1 MQRVIAASVRCYGL
15 AAPGAALRARGKAS
29 SATSV
34 AASGAGA
41 WIPNRAAPTSCA
53 PGRLGASRR
62 AVRVARAISTDTPA
76 VADAATST
84 GKPSG
89 ASVGPTFQ
97 DAILRL
103 QQYWSSQGCALW
115 LPHNTEVGAGT
126 MNPATFLRALGPE
139 PWSVCYPE
147 PSIRPDDSRYGDNPN
162 RVQRHTQFQ
171 VILKPDPGDAQ
182 ELYLGSLEALGIDT
196 SAHDLRFVEDNWES
210 PVLGAWGLGWEV
222 WLDGMEVTQFT
233 YFQQCGSLKVTPTA
247 VEITYGL
254 ERILM
259 SLQGVDHFKDIRYND
274 HLTYGEMLAQ
284 NEYEMSVYN
293 MEAASV
299 VGWQKRFELA
309 DEEANA
315 MLARR
320 LPLPA
325 FDNLLKAS
333 HAFNILDARGAV
345 GVTERQ
351 KLFASM
357 RKLARES
364 AKLWVTRREELGFPL
379 GEWEIAAI
387 AAPVVSKKPPP
398 TEAADFFIELG
409 TEELPAADVSAC
421 AAQMLGAIKATL
433 DASGLTHEGVTV
445 GATPRRTVV
454 RVAKLAAAQSSG
466 EERLRGPPQS
476 RAFEKDGV
484 TPTKAVLGFCNKNGI
499 GPEDLEKDGEYVWAN
514 VVTVGVGAVDV
525 FREALPGVIGGLNFP
540 KTMRWN
546 SEETFSRP
554 VRWLLAMHGEH
565 HIPFVAAGVPSGDT
579 TRLMRNSA
587 TPVVAVTGAA
597 HHATLLAGEL
607 IEISMDKRRDAIWRG
622 AVALAESVNGVVPPS
637 SGEPGGLL
645 DEVVNLVEAA
655 TPILGSFKPEFL
667 ALPKEVLVIV
677 MRKHQRYF
685 PVEDPATGEL
695 LPHFITIANGAVDHD
710 AVRLGNESVLT
721 ARYQDAQFFYAADTK
736 KTLADF
742 KPSLEGITFQ
752 TKLGTML
759 DKTKRL
765 ELLAPLLAKQLGFSP
780 QDASIAKQAASLA
793 KADLATSL
801 VTEFTSLAGV
811 MGAHYARRE
820 GLDSTLCDAI
830 FEAVL
835 PRSAG
840 DQLPQSRAGITVA
853 VADRFDTLVGLFAVV
868 GAPKATADPFGLRRA
883 AYGAV
888 QALVASN
895 TRCDARLAL
904 SEAASLQP
912 VKVAETVVN
921 EVMEYITRRLE
932 QYLVDGGCGVEAVR
946 AALAERGDDP
956 AFAAATAIELDT
968 LVKRKGS
975 DSDELKTAMAVLA
988 RPTKLVRGKDLPFDL
1003 EVRPGSFETA
1013 EETALYD
1020 AYVAARESLGDAASA
1035 SVGDLLQA
1043 SSSLAEPVEQFFDK
1057 VFVMADDPELRRN
1070 RLALVN
1076 AVASLPKGIVDFAEL
1091 PGF

>member
-1 MQRVIAASVRCYGL
+1 MQRVIAASVRCYGF
-15 AAPGAALRARGKAS
+15 ASPGAALRARGKAS

-34 AASGAGA
+34 AANRAGA
-41 WIPNRAAPTSCA
+41 WIPKHAAPTSSA
-53 PGRLGASRR
+53 AGRLGASRR
-62 AVRVARAISTDTPA
+62 AVRVAHAISTDTPTA
-76 VADAATST
+76 TDAATPA
-84 GKPSG
+84 GKPTG

-171 VILKPDPGDAQ
+171 VILKPDPGNAQ

-196 SAHDLRFVEDNWES
+196 TAHDLRFVEDNWES

-233 YFQQCGSLKVTPTA
+233 YFQQCGSLKVSPTA

-274 HLTYGEMLAQ
+274 TMTYGEMLLQ

-299 VGWQKRFELA
+299 EGWQKRFDLA

-315 MLARR
+315 MLERR

-364 AKLWVTRREELGFPL
+364 ATLWVARREELGFPL
-379 GEWEIAAI
+379 GEWSAPPIGD
-387 AAPVVSKKPPP
+387 PVVSEKPPP
-398 TEAADFFIELG
+398 TEAADFFVELG
-409 TEELPAADVSAC
+409 TEELPAADVASC
-421 AAQMLGAIKATL
+421 AEQMVKALTAKL
-433 DASGLTHEGVTV
+433 DAAGLAHEGITV

-454 RVAKLAAAQSSG
+454 RVAKLAAAQESG
-466 EERLRGPPQS
+466 ESRNRGPPQS
-476 RAFEKDGV
+476 RAFEEDGV
-484 TPTKAVLGFCNKNGI
+484 TPTKAMLGFCKKNGVA
-499 GPEDLEKDGEYVWAN
+499 PEDLEKDGEYVWAN
-514 VVTVGVGAVDV
+514 VKTVGVSAVEV
-525 FREALPGVIGGLNFP
+525 LCKALPGVIGGLNFP
-540 KTMRWN
+540 KAMRWN

-554 VRWLLAMHGEH
+554 VRWLLAMHGEN

-579 TRLMRNSA
+579 TRLMRNSD
-587 TPVVAVTGAA
+587 TPVAKVTGAA
-597 HHATLLAGEL
+597 HHEALLQGEG
-607 IEISMDKRRDAIWRG
+607 IEISMDARREAIWAG
-622 AVALAESVNGVVPPS
+622 AKALADTVDGVVPVS
-637 SGEPGGLL
+637 SGEPGGLI
-645 DEVVNLVEAA
+645 DEVVNLIESP
-655 TPILGSFKPEFL
+655 TPILGSFQPEFL

-685 PVEDPATGEL
+685 PVEHPATGDL
-695 LPHFITIANGAVDHD
+695 LPHFITVANGNVDPD
-710 AVRLGNESVLT
+710 AVRLGNESVLQ
-721 ARYQDAQFFYAADTK
+721 ARYQDAQFFYEADTK

-742 KPSLEGITFQ
+742 KPQLEGITFQ

-759 DKTKRL
+759 DKTKRV
-765 ELLAPLLAKQLGFSP
+765 ELLTPLLATKLGFSAE
-780 QDASIAKQAASLA
+780 DAKIAGEAASLA
-793 KADLATSL
+793 KADLATQL
-801 VTEFTSLAGV
+801 VMEFTSLAGV
-811 MGAHYARRE
+811 MGKHYATLE
-820 GLDSTLCDAI
+820 GLDTKVCDAI
-830 FEAVL
+830 FEAAL
-835 PRSAG
+835 PRSSG
-840 DQLPQSRAGITVA
+840 DLLPQSPAGIAVA
-853 VADRFDTLVGLFAVV
+853 VADRLDTLVGLFAVA

-895 TRCDARLAL
+895 TRCDSRQAL
-904 SEAASLQP
+904 RDAAAQQP
-912 VKVAETVVN
+912 VECGEDVVG
-921 EVMEYITRRLE
+921 ECMEYMTRRLE
-932 QYLVDGGCGVEAVR
+932 QYLVDSGCGIEAVR
-946 AALAERGDDP
+946 AVLVERGDDP
-956 AFAAATAIELDT
+956 AFAAQTARELDEV
-968 LVKRKGS
+968 VKSKGS
-975 DSDELKTAMAVLA
+975 DALKTAMAVLA
-988 RPTKLVRGKDLPFDL
+988 RPTKLVRGKELPEDL
-1003 EVRPGSFETA
+1003 EVKRDSLVDV
-1013 EETALYD
+1013 EEVALYD
-1020 AYVAARESLGDAASA
+1020 AYLVARESLGDAATA
-1035 SVGDLLQA
+1035 TVGDLLKA
-1043 SSSLAEPVEQFFDK
+1043 SATLSEPSEQFFDK
-1057 VFVMADDPELRRN
+1057 VFVMAEDPELRRN